1 MATTADM
8 AKKYNKTADEIKQ
21 ALVEIGSA
29 SAAVRVFK
37 VTPEMERD
45 LDAHFMAAAKPT
57 AKPAARQ
64 SASSRHIGTVQIT
77 EKKKRTF
84 HRPGKPSPS
93 SPAASV
99 AATSAASATS
109 SPSVAGAIPS
119 AAETAIPSSPP
130 PLDDFMQRQVAAQQ
144 RLKSSEA
151 TTTASALKT
160 PPKIEESSPP
170 PPVEAIPPLPAEESP
185 PPPPSVAETAGRPGA
200 AKPLVWTKKL
210 SRSATAAAASSG

>member
-93 SPAASV
+93 SPATSV

-109 SPSVAGAIPS
+109 SPSAAGAIPS

-130 PLDDFMQRQVAAQQ
+130 PLDDFMQRQVAAQTAIEKQ
-144 RLKSSEA
+144 RGNDGGNCIKN
-151 TTTASALKT
+151 TAQS
-160 PPKIEESSPP
+160 
-170 PPVEAIPPLPAEESP
+170 
-185 PPPPSVAETAGRPGA
+185 
-200 AKPLVWTKKL
+200 
-210 SRSATAAAASSG
+210 